1 MNKERGMTLVKQELR
16 KLLIDLQDEVYERA
30 DKSDCIA
37 DHLKRIKEI
46 IKDNKVR
53 YDGYIFP
60 DVEINDFQ

>member
-1 MNKERGMTLVKQELR
+1 MDKERGMILVKQELR
-16 KLLIDLQDEVYERA
+16 KLLIDLQDEVYEKV

-46 IKDNKVR
+46 IKDTNVL
-53 YDGYIFP
+53 YAAYIFP